1 MSSVSTST
9 LIFLILICSYFTGS
23 SQYTYKMI
31 GKVPSIYNDKV
42 IYLKIRDHYSS
53 NKYEKTDSV
62 IIKNNL
68 FFFDGVIK
76 KECEL
81 AYLSIK
87 DNSAKLYLQ
96 ILVDSG
102 ENIVTI
108 LKVMGEDY
116 YQNKLHNLK
125 IASSPSN
132 DLFLKKDSLENKFR
146 QSYGVPDAANGT
158 VIQLSTDRKTELEH
172 LKLELIKQNFDNFY
186 SLIYLRDFLN
196 FNGKEFMVLDAYQV
210 LGQHLKN
217 SELGIDLKN
226 ELTSRIKSINK
237 VKIGSTVPEFSVST
251 FEGNNFKNNDL
262 DGSPYL
268 IVFSATW
275 CIPCQEQLPTLINF
289 YNRYKDKGL
298 KVVYFNLDT
307 NVRIWKEHIKKNNL
321 SWINVSERTKFKD
334 SDIAKQFHIYAIPSS
349 FLIDRKGKIKY
360 NSDTMDVEMNELE
373 NYIKQVL

>member
-1 MSSVSTST
+1 
-9 LIFLILICSYFTGS
+9 
-23 SQYTYKMI
+23 MI